1 MSIETRNEPLAVV
14 APQTSPHRGG
24 AVETRIMVY
33 RALFM
38 LVALLSTAQAQEDPC
53 VGHDYA
59 EAHCARPSA
68 CTADLYFRLTCFF
81 ARAADG
87 ECCAQGNY
95 KKEGHTCAAALMPA
109 YSAPRT
115 HL

>member
-1 MSIETRNEPLAVV
+1 MSIEPKANRWQLSPLRLIHTA
-14 APQTSPHRGG
+14 AR
-24 AVETRIMVY
+24 VETRIMVY

>member
-1 MSIETRNEPLAVV
+1 
-14 APQTSPHRGG
+14 
-24 AVETRIMVY
+24 MVY

-95 KKEGHTCAAALMPA
+95 KKEGHACAAALVPA
-109 YSAPRT
+109 YPAPRT

>member
-1 MSIETRNEPLAVV
+1 
-14 APQTSPHRGG
+14 
-24 AVETRIMVY
+24 MVY

-95 KKEGHTCAAALMPA
+95 KKEGHACAAALMPA
-109 YSAPRT
+109 YPAPRT